1 MLQKYNNMLKFHII
15 ESGYFMGDGGV
26 MFGPV
31 PKKYWSAKYKTN
43 DNNMCVMAMRCLFI
57 ETETRRILIDSGI
70 GNKHDS
76 KLKFFQPFD
85 QKDIRDEI
93 SKIGYKPEDVTDVIV
108 SHLHFDHCGGN
119 TVLNDNN
126 EAVPAYPNATYHLS
140 LKQWNNYRKPSL
152 FEASSFFADNIEP
165 IYDAGQLR
173 FVLDDIQLDENI
185 YLELYDGHSPGQI
198 AVLFENED
206 GKYAFP
212 GDVVPTSLNLQ
223 LSWLCAYDNS
233 MVVAMEEKK
242 KFMDKVKD
250 EKRTLI
256 FYHDAY
262 TESAKL

>member
-1 MLQKYNNMLKFHII
+1 MLKFHII

-31 PKKYWSAKYKTN
+31 PKKYWSAKYKV
-43 DNNMCVMAMRCLFI
+43 DDKNMCVMSMRCLFI
-57 ETETRRILIDSGI
+57 ETNTRRILIDSGI

-93 SKIGYKPEDVTDVIV
+93 RNIGYEPEEITDVII

-119 TVLNDNN
+119 TVLNNKN
-126 EAVPAYPNATYHLS
+126 EAVPTYPNATYHLS
-140 LKQWNNYRKPSL
+140 LKQWNNYRNPSI
-152 FEASSFFADNIEP
+152 FEQASFFADNVEP
-165 IYDAGQLR
+165 IYDSGQLR
-173 FVLDDIQLDENI
+173 FVIEDTQLEDNI
-185 YLELYDGHSPGQI
+185 RLELYDGHSPGQI
-198 AVLFENED
+198 AVLFDD
-206 GKYAFP
+206 GEEKYAFP

-223 LSWLCAYDNS
+223 LGWLCAYDNS
-233 MVVAMEEKK
+233 MVEAMDEKK
-242 KFMDKVKD
+242 RFMDKVRA